1 MLKTTDQKRVW
12 IFLGFAFGISWV
24 TGLVIFL
31 TGGLQNSP
39 MLSIEGTSF
48 SLAYLLLATVYM
60 FGPALANLLTRWITR
75 EGKADLMLEPH
86 FDRKRW
92 VYWLCAWFL
101 PGVLTLVGMV
111 IFFVMFPQFYDSQLG
126 LITSQLAAQ
135 ETQTA
140 LSPWTVVIIQG
151 VQAILLSPLLN
162 AVSTFGEEFGWR
174 GYLLPKLLP
183 LGTRKAVLLSGVIW
197 GVWHWPIIL
206 MGYNY
211 GLDYFG
217 APVLGPLAM
226 VWFTVI
232 LSVLFSWIT
241 IKTENVW
248 PAVIAHG
255 ALNGIAGLGLL
266 FLQGE
271 PSTLLGPAP
280 TGFIA
285 GLGFTLT
292 ALLLYLIP
300 SALTKKDQTKNQVV
314 AQE

>member
-1 MLKTTDQKRVW
+1 MLKKTDQKRVW

-24 TGLVIFL
+24 TGLVIYL

-39 MLSIEGTSF
+39 MLSVEGTSF
-48 SLAYLLLATVYM
+48 SLAYLLLATTYM
-60 FGPALANLLTRWITR
+60 FGPALANLLTRWVTR

-101 PGVLTLVGMV
+101 PGVLTMVGMV
-111 IFFVMFPQFYDSQLG
+111 IFFIMFPQFYDSQLG

-140 LSPWTVVIIQG
+140 LSPWMVVIIQV
-151 VQAILLSPLLN
+151 VQALFLSPLLN

-285 GLGFTLT
+285 GLGFTLAT
-292 ALLLYLIP
+292 LLLYLIP
-300 SALTKKDQTKNQVV
+300 SALTKRDQTKNQVV